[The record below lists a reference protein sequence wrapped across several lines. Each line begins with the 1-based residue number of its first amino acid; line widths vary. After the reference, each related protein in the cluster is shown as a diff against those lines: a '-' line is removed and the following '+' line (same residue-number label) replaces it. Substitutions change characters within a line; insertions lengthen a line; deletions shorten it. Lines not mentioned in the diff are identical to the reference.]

1 MMLEMAEEERPK
13 GVDAKRFSEATEVV
27 EGCR

>member
-1 MMLEMAEEERPK
+1 MMLEMAEEERSK
-13 GVDAKRFSEATEVV
+13 VVDGMRLSEVIEVV